1 MPPVLLWM
9 VGAVGAAAFARW
21 LARERRRINTK
32 LDAARAQ
39 AAGDSTPGRGSL
51 ERDPH
56 SGVYRPK

>member
-1 MPPVLLWM
+1 MPPVVLWIA
-9 VGAVGAAAFARW
+9 GAVGAAAIVRW
-21 LARERRRINTK
+21 LAREGRRINTE

-39 AAGDSTPGRGSL
+39 AAGDSTGGRGSL